1 MRRRGLDEKKKGR
14 QVSGGGGH
22 AYFGSFAIFFAK
34 KIETQRDTLFS
45 EGDKFYTK
53 IYPRC
58 LKYVMLENIDMGE
71 SCEK

>member
-1 MRRRGLDEKKKGR
+1 MRGSGLSEEVWRR

-22 AYFGSFAIFFAK
+22 AYFGSIAIFFAK
-34 KIETQRDTLFS
+34 KIDTQRDTLFS

-58 LKYVMLENIDMGE
+58 LKLVILPRWANDLL
-71 SCEK
+71 